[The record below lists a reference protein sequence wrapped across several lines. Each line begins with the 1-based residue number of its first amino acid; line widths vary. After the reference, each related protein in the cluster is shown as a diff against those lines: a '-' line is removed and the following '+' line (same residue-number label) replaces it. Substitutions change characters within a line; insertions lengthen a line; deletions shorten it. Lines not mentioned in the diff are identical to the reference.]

1 MLQDVELSAFLSK
14 TFRSRYEH
22 LISKGL
28 NTMTGEEVL
37 ELSCKLSAEEQQLF
51 DGGRASIVATQRW
64 LAHDRSDNRNNKDKR
79 KRAAPAPAG
88 GSEGAKLNK
97 S

>member
-1 MLQDVELSAFLSK
+1 MLQDVELSAFLAR
-14 TFRSRYEH
+14 TFRTRYEH

-51 DGGRASIVATQRW
+51 EGGKASIVATQRW
-64 LAHDRSDNRNNKDKR
+64 LQHDRSDQRLRDHTKKR
-79 KRAAPAPAG
+79 PAAAAAAG
-88 GSEGAKLNK
+88 PQDGAKQRV
-97 S
+97 

>member
-1 MLQDVELSAFLSK
+1 MLQDVDLSSFLSK

-37 ELSCKLSAEEQQLF
+37 ELSCKLSAEEQELF

-64 LAHDRSDNRNNKDKR
+64 LAHDRSDVRLNKDAR
-79 KRAAPAPAG
+79 KRNAPALP
-88 GSEGAKLNK
+88 GSESAKHTK
-97 S
+97 T